1 MKTAVVFFSLEG
13 NTKFVAEKMA
23 QHLGADFIQLMPV
36 QEYPTGNVS
45 KYFWG
50 GKSAV
55 FKEHPKLE
63 PYRFHAEQYDLVI
76 IGSPIWASTYAP
88 PLRTFLREND
98 LQNKKIAIFACCSGG
113 TADKYFAQVKEET
126 KVSEVMATAKFIDP
140 LKNVGEELD
149 RAINEFCEKLEA
161 V

>member
-13 NTKFVAEKMA
+13 NTKFVAEKIA

-63 PYRFHAEQYDLVI
+63 PYRFQIEQYDLVI

-113 TADKYFAQVKEET
+113 TADKYFTQVKEET
-126 KVSEVMATAKFIDP
+126 KVTEVMATAKFVDP
-140 LKNVGEELD
+140 LKNTGEELD
-149 RAINEFCEKLEA
+149 RAVKEFCDKLGMI
-161 V
+161 

>member
-1 MKTAVVFFSLEG
+1 MKTAIVFFSLEG
-13 NTKFVAEKMA
+13 NTKLVAEKLA
-23 QHLGADFIQLMPV
+23 QHLTSDLIPLIPV

-63 PYRFHAEQYDLVI
+63 PYRFHAEEYDLVL

-88 PLRTFLREND
+88 PLRTFLREHS
-98 LQNKKIAIFACCSGG
+98 LRNKKIAIFACCSGG
-113 TADKYFAQVKEET
+113 TADKYFAQVKEESKAT
-126 KVSEVMATAKFIDP
+126 EVIATAKFVDP
-140 LKNVGEELD
+140 IKNVGEGLD
-149 RAINEFCEKLEA
+149 SAIKEFCDKL
-161 V
+161 